1 MVHSN
6 TESKVASSLSIIQD
20 KEQVY
25 SLSFSRHHIY
35 DGGYSKMLV
44 AGSAKQNYH
53 DGDLTGILVLSANVI
68 NRVANPENHVTLTK
82 FDMA

>member
-1 MVHSN
+1 M
-6 TESKVASSLSIIQD
+6 QD

-25 SLSFSRHHIY
+25 SLSLSQFRHHIY

-44 AGSAKQNYH
+44 AGSAKRNLH

-68 NRVANPENHVTLTK
+68 NRVVHVNPENHVTLTK
-82 FDMA
+82 FHMP